1 MMAGAVPDELNGV
14 ADRVVAIAPAHATS
28 VAHKIALA
36 LVWLTIAAGAIV
48 FTEPAPFDVFAAG
61 LLILLPAVGLVR
73 LTPGLMFYSAVTL
86 VPVGSATFAVLAAV
100 DVPRALT
107 HTAVTLFLTAVSLTL
122 AAFVIKA
129 PKRHAQLICNGAV
142 AAACIATLAGFSG
155 YLGLFPGAY
164 DIFTLYGRV
173 SGTFKDPNVFG
184 ASLVMPSVY
193 LMHVLLSDVRR
204 AKKLFAGLGLV
215 LFVAGVLLS
224 FSRGAWVGLAMATS
238 IYAYFAFVTAPT
250 AARRLRILAA
260 MGGASVACALLITVA
275 LQFDVVADLLS
286 ERATLTQSYDEGPEG
301 RFGGQEKAKRL
312 ILAHPFGL
320 GAQQFDSFYHLEE
333 AHNVYLSMFMNAGW
347 LGGCVFVMIVFGT
360 IIFGAS
366 HALRRS
372 DTQGLFLV
380 VFAAFVAHVLEGFVI
395 DLDHWRHF
403 HLLLALN
410 WGLMLSDRAP
420 VYLNDMRLMMEDRSM
435 RNASAHT
442 LPAYIAS

>member
-1 MMAGAVPDELNGV
+1 MMARPSETA
-14 ADRVVAIAPAHATS
+14 AAPAHMTKS
-28 VAHKIALA
+28 LAHKIALA

-61 LLILLPAVGLVR
+61 LLILLPALGLATM
-73 LTPGLMFYSAVTL
+73 TPGLIAYMAVTL
-86 VPVGSATFAVLAAV
+86 VPVGCAVFAVLAAI
-100 DVPRALT
+100 DLPRALT
-107 HTAVTLFLTAVSLTL
+107 HTAVTLFLTAVSLML
-122 AAFVIKA
+122 AAFVANA

-142 AAACIATLAGFSG
+142 AAAMIAATAGFTG
-155 YLGLFPGAY
+155 YLGLFAGAY

-184 ASLVMPSVY
+184 ASLVLPSVY
-193 LMHVLLSDVRR
+193 LMHVLLGQSRR
-204 AKKLFAGLGLV
+204 IVKLFASLALT

-224 FSRGAWVGLAMATS
+224 FSRGAWFGLAVATA

-250 AARRLRILAA
+250 AARRLSIVAA
-260 MGGASVACALLITVA
+260 VGGAGLACTLLILVA

-301 RFGGQEKAKRL
+301 RFGGQAKAKKL

-320 GAQQFDSFYHLEE
+320 GAQQFDGFYHMEE

-347 LGGCVFVMIVFGT
+347 LGGLVFAMIVAGT
-360 IIFGAS
+360 VLFGAR
-366 HALRRS
+366 HALQRS
-372 DTQGLFLV
+372 ETQGLFLV
-380 VFAAFVAHVLEGFVI
+380 VFAAFVAHALEGFVI

-410 WGLMLSDRAP
+410 WGLMLSNRAP
-420 VYLNDMRLMMEDRSM
+420 VTLVASRSLAAQRLPRQF
-435 RNASAHT
+435 ASRLTPAH
-442 LPAYIAS
+442 IAS